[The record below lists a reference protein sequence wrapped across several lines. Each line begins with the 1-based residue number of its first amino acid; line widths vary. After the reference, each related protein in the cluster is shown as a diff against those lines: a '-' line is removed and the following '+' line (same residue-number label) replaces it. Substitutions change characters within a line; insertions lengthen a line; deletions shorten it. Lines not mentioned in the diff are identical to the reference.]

1 MNRLAARDLT
11 LSYGNRV
18 VCRDLTIDL
27 PDAAVTAV
35 IGPNGCGKSTL
46 LKALGRVLTPTS
58 GQVLLGGRPAS
69 SYKTK
74 EAARIVAMLPQTPV
88 VPEQITV
95 RDLVG
100 RGRFPYH
107 SLLRQWSPDDDEAV
121 HGAME
126 RAGVAGLAARPV
138 AELSGGQ
145 RQRVWLAMVVAQRTP
160 VLLLDEP
167 TTYLDVAHQYEVLDL
182 CRDLRDLGI
191 TVVAVL
197 HDLNQAA
204 RYADQ
209 LVVMRA
215 GEVVAQ
221 GAPGE
226 VLTAGLVQEVFE
238 LASTVIPD
246 PETGTPMVVP
256 HARAGAG
263 PATDRSDAPWAAAP
277 ATSPSSR

>member
-1 MNRLAARDLT
+1 MNRLAARGLT

-18 VCRDLTIDL
+18 VCRDLTLDL
-27 PDAAVTAV
+27 PDGAVTAV

-58 GQVLLGGRPAS
+58 GQVLLDGRPAA

-74 EAARIVAMLPQTPV
+74 EAARVVAMLPQTPV

-121 HGAME
+121 QSAME
-126 RAGVAGLAARPV
+126 RAGVADLATRPV

-204 RYADQ
+204 RYADH
-209 LVVMRA
+209 LVVMNS
-215 GEVVAQ
+215 GDVIAQ
-221 GAPGE
+221 GAPGD
-226 VLTAGLVQEVFE
+226 VLSADLVQEVFE

-256 HARAGAG
+256 RARATARSVSG
-263 PATDRSDAPWAAAP
+263 RSDAPSAATP
-277 ATSPSSR
+277 AASPSTR